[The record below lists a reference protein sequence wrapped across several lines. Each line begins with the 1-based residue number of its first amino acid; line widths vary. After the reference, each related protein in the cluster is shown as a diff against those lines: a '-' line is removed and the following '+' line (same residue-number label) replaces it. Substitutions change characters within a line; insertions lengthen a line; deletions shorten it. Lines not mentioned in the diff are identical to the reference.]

1 MFQFWKCSEDIPRLP
16 VSWFRMFVLLLFL
29 GLEPPNMDP
38 RIIAGNESFD
48 AIPVDSFLSTGW
60 LPTQFN
66 IWLYYGKI
74 YGYWSTNITMENHH
88 LSYIFYQPVLYKLL
102 YSPH

>member
-1 MFQFWKCSEDIPRLP
+1 MFQVWKCSEDIPRLP
-16 VSWFRMFVLLLFL
+16 VSWFQMIVLLLFL

-66 IWLYYGKI
+66 IWFYYGKV
-74 YGYWSTNITMENHH
+74 YGYW
-88 LSYIFYQPVLYKLL
+88 
-102 YSPH
+102 